1 MRQLVFLLEELSARD
16 LLEGFLPKIVPFAQE
31 ACRGD
36 AVMHPLHNYLA
47 KQLAER
53 LKSKKI
59 VVWYDPRADFTPF
72 VRELCAG
79 GRGNGQAWSEGQE

>member
-1 MRQLVFLLEELSARD
+1 
-16 LLEGFLPKIVPFAQE
+16 
-31 ACRGD
+31 
-36 AVMHPLHNYLA
+36 MHPLHNYLA